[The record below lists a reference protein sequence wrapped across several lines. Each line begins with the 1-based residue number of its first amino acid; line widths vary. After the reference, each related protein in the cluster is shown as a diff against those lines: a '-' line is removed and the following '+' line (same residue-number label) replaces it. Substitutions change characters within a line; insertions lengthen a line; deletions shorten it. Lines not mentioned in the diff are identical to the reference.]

1 MIKAYETPNGGK
13 LLHDPSTG
21 STFAIVD
28 LAPALENYIFP
39 TTVTWS
45 GTDNFD
51 VWTQFNQREPKDVDI
66 IAMLSNIVSANTDKK
81 QVVIAK
87 YFIDALNA
95 QDWTEF

>member
-13 LLHDPSTG
+13 LLHDTVTK

-28 LAPALENYIFP
+28 LAPAKENYIFP

-45 GTDNFD
+45 GPDDFD

-66 IAMLSNIVSANTDKK
+66 IAMLSNIVTANPNKE
-81 QVVIAK
+81 QVVIAQ
-87 YFIDALNA
+87 YFTDVLNA